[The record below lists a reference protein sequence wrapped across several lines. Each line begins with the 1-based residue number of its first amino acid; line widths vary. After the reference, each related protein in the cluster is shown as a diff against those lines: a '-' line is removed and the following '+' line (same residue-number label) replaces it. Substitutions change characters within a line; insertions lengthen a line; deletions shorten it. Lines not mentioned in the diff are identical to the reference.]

1 MTRGL
6 DPQPFRE
13 LSGSEPSGPA
23 APDAATW
30 TELYKS
36 LIAMMERHLEET
48 RAFAN
53 RAPEA
58 VKQYLS
64 RQNIAI
70 LEQEIEAFR
79 GRLAHWTTVRAP
91 QE

>member
-1 MTRGL
+1 
-6 DPQPFRE
+6 
-13 LSGSEPSGPA
+13 
-23 APDAATW
+23 
-30 TELYKS
+30 
-36 LIAMMERHLEET
+36 MMERHLEET